1 MTLLPLLA
9 LLFAASSLSGG
20 PTFCAEWVRQSR
32 EGYERLTLFADHTL
46 VWKTSRGGVADVRR
60 KKLPTAEGDFYCTY
74 FSRPELWDIP
84 EDSRTRLAGDF
95 AAQSSV
101 VLTRPDGK
109 RKQVRFDDFSAL
121 TADAAAV
128 RSALEGLRG
137 LFTNPIAPASR
148 FTAEAL
154 APGTLLKRLDGVP
167 FRVRGIHGGHAEME
181 GVDQPYR
188 FFIKLEEL
196 RFQFSPPE

>member
-1 MTLLPLLA
+1 MILPLIFASALA
-9 LLFAASSLSGG
+9 TQ

-32 EGYERLTLFADHTL
+32 EGYERLTLFADRTL
-46 VWKTSRGGVADVRR
+46 VWKTSRAGTGDVRR
-60 KKLPTAEGDFYCTY
+60 KKLPAEEADFYCSY
-74 FSRPELWDIP
+74 FARPELWEIP
-84 EDSRTRLAGDF
+84 EDARTHLSGDF
-95 AAQSSV
+95 AVQSSIA
-101 VLTRPDGK
+101 LTRPDGS
-109 RKQVRFDDFSAL
+109 RKDFRFDDFSAL
-121 TADAAAV
+121 NLNAAAV
-128 RSALEGLRG
+128 RSALEGLKG

-154 APGTLLKRLDGVP
+154 PPGTLLRRLDGVL

-181 GVDQPYR
+181 GVEQPYR